1 VSRGAGQP
9 SPASRRDVQAVPADS
24 RQADQERWRRALL
37 WDYYGALLT
46 DRQQTAWRLH
56 FLEDWSLAEVAS
68 WAGVSRAAVQDQLNR
83 AQAAMEAYEATLGL
97 LAAHR
102 QRRERLR
109 QLQQLAAAE
118 RWQALVAAIRQWA
131 REEGL
136 DDV

>member
-1 VSRGAGQP
+1 ML
-9 SPASRRDVQAVPADS
+9 ADS
-24 RQADQERWRRALL
+24 RQADRERWRRALL

-56 FLEDWSLAEVAS
+56 YLEDWSLAEVAA
-68 WAGVSRAAVQDQLNR
+68 WAGISRAAVQDQLHR
-83 AQAAMEAYEATLGL
+83 AQAALDAYEARLGL

-102 QRRERLR
+102 QRLDRLRRLR
-109 QLQQLAAAE
+109 QLALAERWPALAAA
-118 RWQALVAAIRQWA
+118 IHQWA